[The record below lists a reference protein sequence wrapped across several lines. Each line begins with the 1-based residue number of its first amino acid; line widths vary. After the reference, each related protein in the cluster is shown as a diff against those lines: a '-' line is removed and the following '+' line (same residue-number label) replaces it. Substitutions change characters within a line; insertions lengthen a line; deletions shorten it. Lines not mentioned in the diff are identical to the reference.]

1 MPRLAIINTPEAE
14 RRCEVFVIG
23 CGPAGSTIS
32 TMLAQKGRD
41 VAVVEKDRHP
51 RFHIGESLLPQNMP
65 ILQELGVWEELNE
78 IGIRKDA
85 AEFESHAQ
93 GKTVAFEFS
102 QAFDKRWPHAF
113 QVRRSEFDHMLL
125 RNAAEKGAR
134 IYEGARVT
142 TVEFGNLERHED
154 TVVTLKLEDGSV
166 QTWRTKFLVD
176 ASGRDTFLSD
186 RFGIKQKNKTHAS
199 AAIFGHF
206 RNARRNEGS
215 AEGNITI
222 VWFAHGWFWFIPLKD
237 GTTSV
242 GAVCWPAYMK
252 SRSTDPTTFLM
263 QTIALAPEIAGR
275 LKDAELTA
283 PVTATGNYSYY
294 SSRMAGH
301 GYLMVGDAWAF
312 IDPVFS
318 SGVFLA
324 MNSAK
329 LGAGVVDAVLKDPA
343 SAPAQYRQFDRTVR
357 RGVSTFSWLIYR
369 MTSPVIRKL
378 FMAPRN
384 VFGVQSAVVSL
395 LAGDVF
401 RDGPVRP
408 RLYLFRVIYYLN
420 FLADLPTAFRAW
432 RKRQRDIQVPGEGI

>member
-1 MPRLAIINTPEAE
+1 MPRLEIIDVPETE
-14 RRCEVFVIG
+14 RHCEVFVIG
-23 CGPAGSTIS
+23 CGPAGSTIGA
-32 TMLAQKGRD
+32 MLAQKGRD
-41 VAVVEKDRHP
+41 VAVVDKDRHP
-51 RFHIGESLLPQNMP
+51 RFHIGESLLPLNMP
-65 ILQELGVWEELNE
+65 ILQELGVWEELNQ

-85 AEFESHAQ
+85 AEFESHAH
-93 GKTVAFEFS
+93 GKTVCFAFSE
-102 QAFDKRWPHAF
+102 AFDKRWPHAF

-125 RNAAEKGAR
+125 RNAAARGAR
-134 IYEGARVT
+134 VHEGARVT
-142 TVEFGNLERHED
+142 AVEFGNLARNED
-154 TVVTLKLEDGSV
+154 TIITLKLEDGSA

-186 RFGIKQKNKTHAS
+186 RFAIKRKNKKHAS

-206 RNARRNEGS
+206 RNARRNSGS

-222 VWFAHGWFWFIPLKD
+222 VWFVHGWFWFIPLKD

-252 SRSTDPTTFLM
+252 SRTTDPTTFFM
-263 QTIALAPEIAGR
+263 QTIAHAPEIAAR

-294 SSRMAGH
+294 SERMAGD

-318 SGVFLA
+318 SGVYLA

-329 LGAGVVDAVLKDPA
+329 LGAGVVDAVLKEPA
-343 SAPAQYRQFDRTVR
+343 RAPALYRQFDSTVR
-357 RGVSTFSWLIYR
+357 RGVGTFSWLIYR

-401 RDGPVRP
+401 RGGPVRP

-420 FLADLPTAFRAW
+420 FLADLPASFRAW
-432 RKRQRDIQVPGEGI
+432 RQRERDIQVPGESA

>member
-1 MPRLAIINTPEAE
+1 MPRLEIIDVPEPA
-14 RRCEVFVIG
+14 RHCEVLVIG
-23 CGPAGSTIS
+23 CGPAGSTIGAI
-32 TMLAQKGRD
+32 LAKKGRD
-41 VAVVEKDRHP
+41 VAVLDKEKHP
-51 RFHIGESLLPQNMP
+51 RFHIGESLLPLNMP
-65 ILQELGVWEELNE
+65 ILQELGVWDELNR

-85 AEFESHAQ
+85 AEFESHAH
-93 GKTVAFEFS
+93 GKTVCFAFSE
-102 QAFDKRWPHAF
+102 AFDKRWPHAF

-125 RNAAEKGAR
+125 RNAADKGAR
-134 IYEGARVT
+134 IYEGAQVT
-142 TVEFGNLERHED
+142 AVEFGSLSRGEN
-154 TVVTLKLEDGSV
+154 TIVTLKLEDGSA
-166 QTWRTKFLVD
+166 QTWRTRFLVD
-176 ASGRDTFLSD
+176 ASGRDTFLSS
-186 RFGIKQKNKTHAS
+186 RFGIKRKNKQHAS

-222 VWFAHGWFWFIPLKD
+222 VWFAQGWFWFIPLKD

-242 GAVCWPAYMK
+242 GAVCWPSYMK
-252 SRSTDPTTFLM
+252 TRATDPTTFFM
-263 QTIALAPEIAGR
+263 QTIAMAPEIAAR
-275 LKDAELTA
+275 LADAVLTA

-294 SSRMAGH
+294 SDRMTGD

-318 SGVFLA
+318 SGVYLA

-329 LGAGVVDAVLKDPA
+329 LGAGVVDEVLKDPA
-343 SAPAQYRQFDRTVR
+343 RARALYREFDRTIR

-401 RDGPVRP
+401 RTGPVRP

-420 FLADLPTAFRAW
+420 FLADLPTSFRAW
-432 RKRQRDIQVPGEGI
+432 RKRRRDIQVPVESA

>member
-1 MPRLAIINTPEAE
+1 LAE
-14 RRCEVFVIG
+14 
-23 CGPAGSTIS
+23 
-32 TMLAQKGRD
+32 KGRD
-41 VAVVEKDRHP
+41 VAVVDKDRHP
-51 RFHIGESLLPQNMP
+51 RFHIGESLLPLNMP
-65 ILQELGVWEELNE
+65 ILQKLGVWDELNQ

-85 AEFESHAQ
+85 AEFESHMH
-93 GKTVAFEFS
+93 GKTVCFEFS

-125 RNAAEKGAR
+125 RNAATKGAR
-134 IYEGARVT
+134 VHEGARVT
-142 TVEFGNLERHED
+142 SVEFGNLARNED
-154 TVVTLKLEDGSV
+154 TVVTLKLDDGATQV
-166 QTWRTKFLVD
+166 WRTRFLVD

-186 RFGIKQKNKTHAS
+186 RFGIKRKNKKHAS
-199 AAIFGHF
+199 AALFGHF
-206 RNARRNEGS
+206 RNARRNPGS

-242 GAVCWPAYMK
+242 GAVCWPGYMK
-252 SRSTDPTTFLM
+252 SRTADPTTFFM
-263 QTIALAPEIAGR
+263 QTIAMAPEISAR
-275 LKDAELTA
+275 LVDAELTA
-283 PVTATGNYSYY
+283 PVTATGNYSYH
-294 SSRMAGH
+294 SERMTGD

-318 SGVFLA
+318 SGVYLA
-324 MNSAK
+324 MNSSM
-329 LGAGVVDAVLKDPA
+329 LGADVVEKVLTDPA
-343 SAPAQYRQFDRTVR
+343 SAPKLYRQFDRTVR
-357 RGVSTFSWLIYR
+357 RGVGTFSWLIYR

-401 RDGPVRP
+401 RTGPVRP

-432 RKRQRDIQVPGEGI
+432 RKRQRDIQVPGESA

>member
-1 MPRLAIINTPEAE
+1 MPRLDIINVPEVE
-14 RRCEVFVIG
+14 RHCEVFIIG
-23 CGPAGSTIS
+23 CGPAGSTIGA
-32 TMLAQKGRD
+32 MLAQKGRD
-41 VAVVEKDRHP
+41 VAVVDKDRHP
-51 RFHIGESLLPQNMP
+51 RFHIGESLLPLNMP
-65 ILQELGVWEELNE
+65 ILQELGVWEELNR
-78 IGIRKDA
+78 IGIRKDG

-93 GKTVAFEFS
+93 GKTVCFAFSE
-102 QAFDKRWPHAF
+102 AFDKRWPHAF

-125 RNAAEKGAR
+125 RNAADKGAR
-134 IYEGARVT
+134 VYESARVT
-142 TVEFGNLERHED
+142 SVEFGNLARNED
-154 TVVTLKLEDGSV
+154 SIVTLKLEDGST
-166 QTWRTKFLVD
+166 QAWRTRFLVD

-186 RFGIKQKNKTHAS
+186 RFGIKRKNKKHAS

-206 RNARRNEGS
+206 RNARRNGGS

-222 VWFAHGWFWFIPLKD
+222 AWFAHGWFWFIPLRD

-252 SRSTDPTTFLM
+252 ARTADPTTFFM
-263 QTIALAPEIAGR
+263 QTVALAPEIAAR
-275 LKDAELTA
+275 LAGAELTG

-294 SSRMAGH
+294 SERMAGE

-324 MNSAK
+324 MYSAK
-329 LGAGVVDAVLKDPA
+329 LGAGVVDMVLKDPA
-343 SAPAQYRQFDRTVR
+343 RAPALFRQFDRTVR

-369 MTSPVIRKL
+369 MTSPVIRRL
-378 FMAPRN
+378 IMAPRN

-401 RDGPVRP
+401 RAGPVRP

-420 FLADLPTAFRAW
+420 CLADLPASIRAW
-432 RKRQRDIQVPGEGI
+432 RKRQQDIHVPGESA